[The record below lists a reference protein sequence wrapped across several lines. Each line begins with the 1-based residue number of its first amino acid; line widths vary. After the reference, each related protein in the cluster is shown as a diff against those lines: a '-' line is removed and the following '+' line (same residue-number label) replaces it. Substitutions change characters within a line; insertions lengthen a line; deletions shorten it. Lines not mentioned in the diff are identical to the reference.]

1 MSAPVSLDCGL
12 GRVLSKG
19 SPDYCVLAEYRLTGR
34 GLGSEV
40 RSVDGSGQEM
50 GVDQGGGH
58 GRGERELVLMCL
70 EGGTS

>member
-1 MSAPVSLDCGL
+1 MSAPVSLDCDL

-19 SPDYCVLAEYRLTGR
+19 SPDYCALAEDRLMGR

-40 RSVDGSGQEM
+40 RSVEGSGQEM

-58 GRGERELVLMCL
+58 GRGERDSVLMCV

>member
-1 MSAPVSLDCGL
+1 M
-12 GRVLSKG
+12 
-19 SPDYCVLAEYRLTGR
+19 LAEDRLMGR

-40 RSVDGSGQEM
+40 RSVEGSGQEM

-58 GRGERELVLMCL
+58 GRRERDSVLMCL